1 MLVAASDAVMEY
13 STMTDAKVIDIW
25 KWRPRTLELCAIPVM
40 VTPTQHEKYEWATVA
55 EAAYK
60 AQYNEIGHTFSVAAT
75 LPNGAQMTIKQFDE
89 LKSNYR
95 QWRLY
100 GKLTLADGRTVQL
113 G

>member
-1 MLVAASDAVMEY
+1 
-13 STMTDAKVIDIW
+13 
-25 KWRPRTLELCAIPVM
+25 M
-40 VTPTQHEKYEWATVA
+40 VTPTQQEKYEWACVA

-75 LPNGAQMTIKQFDE
+75 LPNGAQITVKQFDE
-89 LKSNYR
+89 LQSNYR

-113 G
+113 GCPEKSGLLLSICHAHKWRLK

>member
-1 MLVAASDAVMEY
+1 MN
-13 STMTDAKVIDIW
+13 AKVIDIW
-25 KWRPRTLELCAIPVM
+25 EWRPRKPVKYGQVPDPHCAIPMM
-40 VTPTQHEKYEWATVA
+40 VTPTQHEKCEWATVA

-60 AQYNEIGHTFSVAAT
+60 ANYNEIAHTFSVAAT
-75 LPNGAQMTIKQFDE
+75 LPNGAQLTVKQFDE
-89 LKSNYR
+89 LQSNYR

>member
-1 MLVAASDAVMEY
+1 
-13 STMTDAKVIDIW
+13 MTDAKVIDIW

-40 VTPTQHEKYEWATVA
+40 VTPTQHEKYEWTTVA

-60 AQYNEIGHTFSVAAT
+60 TQYNEIGHTFSVAAT

-113 G
+113 GRLCRNCNLQRKP

>member
-1 MLVAASDAVMEY
+1 MN
-13 STMTDAKVIDIW
+13 AKVIDIW
-25 KWRPRTLELCAIPVM
+25 EWRRPRKPIEPCAIPLM
-40 VTPTQHEKYEWATVA
+40 VTPTQHEKCEWATVA

-60 AQYNEIGHTFSVAAT
+60 AHYNDIGHTFSVAAT
-75 LPNGAQMTIKQFDE
+75 LPNGAQLTVKQFDE
-89 LKSNYR
+89 LQSNYR